1 MGRKE
6 DNIKKATEVMHI
18 LPQIRN
24 LCIAAHID
32 HGKTTLSD
40 NLIAGAGM
48 MSEDL
53 AGKSRVLDFDE
64 QESARGITI
73 NAASASMVHSVEGT
87 DYLINLI
94 DTPGHVDFGGDVTR
108 AMRAVDGCFIL
119 ACAVEGPM
127 PQTETVV
134 RQALKEKVKPVLF
147 INKVDRLINELQV
160 TPEDM
165 MERFKETITKVNK
178 LIRQFAPEEK
188 KKEWQVS
195 VGDGTVA
202 FGSAYHNWG
211 ITVPYMAKSGI
222 SFKDIF
228 EYCNNEQQRELAQ
241 KAPVHEV
248 LLDMAVTKLPGPVEA
263 QPYRIPNIWTGDLDT
278 PIGKAM
284 VSCDPEAELAMMIT
298 KIWMDPHAGEVAVG
312 RLYSGAI
319 NQGESV
325 YAIGAAKPERVQQ
338 VSMMVGGDR
347 ITVPKVVAGN
357 IAAITGIRSA
367 AAGVTLSRDKDFT
380 PFEAIRH
387 YSDPVVTVAVEPKS
401 MKDLPK
407 FIDALRSLAKSD
419 ASLQVMTNQETGE
432 ALLAGMGELHLEI
445 TVYRLEEEQN
455 IKVKVSPPIV
465 VYRESVEGN
474 NKGRSFEGKS
484 PNRHNRF
491 MMECEPLSTEV
502 VAALREGHFGNGTV
516 RSGDAKEIGNKFGEF
531 GMDKD
536 LMRKIYAINGTNV
549 LVNDTKGIQGLHE
562 TRELIIEA
570 FNEVCKKG
578 PVADE
583 PVMGM
588 MVRLV
593 DAKLHEDAIHR
604 GPAQTI
610 PAVRN
615 GIKGAMLR
623 ARTVLMEP
631 MQRSHVSVPNDWLGQ
646 VTREITNRRGII
658 EDMPSEGEATTVIG
672 TLPVAETFGFSN
684 DIRAASQGRA
694 VWNSENIGFEMLPP
708 QLFDKV
714 VGEIRTRKGLKPE
727 PNPESYYAD

>member
-48 MSEDL
+48 MSEEL

-73 NAASASMVHSVEGT
+73 NAASASMVHAIEGT

-147 INKVDRLINELQV
+147 INKVDRLINELKV

-165 MERFKETITKVNK
+165 LKRFEETIKKVNK
-178 LIRQFAPEEK
+178 LIHSFAPEGMEK
-188 KKEWQVS
+188 KWQVS
-195 VGDGTVA
+195 VMDGTVA

-211 ITVPYMAKSGI
+211 ITIPYMKKSGV
-222 SFKDIF
+222 SMTEIF
-228 EYCNNEQQRELAQ
+228 EYCNNEDQKTLAK

-263 QPYRIPNIWTGDLDT
+263 QPYRIPNIWNGDLEST
-278 PIGKAM
+278 IGKAM
-284 VSCDPEAELAMMIT
+284 ISCDPDAELAMMIT

-312 RLYSGAI
+312 RLYSGSI

-325 YAIGAAKPERVQQ
+325 FAIGAAKPERVQQ

-347 ITVPKVVAGN
+347 IPVPKVVAGN

-419 ASLQVMTNQETGE
+419 ASLQIMTNQETGE

-465 VYRESVEGN
+465 VYRESVEGDN
-474 NKGRSFEGKS
+474 RGRSFEGKS

-491 MMECEPLSTEV
+491 MMECEPLPVEV
-502 VAALREGHFGNGTV
+502 VAALRDGQFGSGAV
-516 RSGDAKEIGNKFGEF
+516 RTGDAKEVGRKFGEL

-536 LMRKIYAINGTNV
+536 KMRKIYAINGTNV

-623 ARTVLMEP
+623 ARTVMMEP

-694 VWNSENIGFEMLPP
+694 VWNSENIGFEILPP

-727 PNPESYYAD
+727 PNPESYYAE

>member
-1 MGRKE
+1 
-6 DNIKKATEVMHI
+6 
-18 LPQIRN
+18 
-24 LCIAAHID
+24 
-32 HGKTTLSD
+32 
-40 NLIAGAGM
+40 
-48 MSEDL
+48 
-53 AGKSRVLDFDE
+53 
-64 QESARGITI
+64 
-73 NAASASMVHSVEGT
+73 
-87 DYLINLI
+87 
-94 DTPGHVDFGGDVTR
+94 
-108 AMRAVDGCFIL
+108 
-119 ACAVEGPM
+119 
-127 PQTETVV
+127 
-134 RQALKEKVKPVLF
+134 
-147 INKVDRLINELQV
+147 
-160 TPEDM
+160 
-165 MERFKETITKVNK
+165 
-178 LIRQFAPEEK
+178 
-188 KKEWQVS
+188 
-195 VGDGTVA
+195 
-202 FGSAYHNWG
+202 
-211 ITVPYMAKSGI
+211 
-222 SFKDIF
+222 
-228 EYCNNEQQRELAQ
+228 
-241 KAPVHEV
+241 
-248 LLDMAVTKLPGPVEA
+248 
-263 QPYRIPNIWTGDLDT
+263 
-278 PIGKAM
+278 
-284 VSCDPEAELAMMIT
+284 
-298 KIWMDPHAGEVAVG
+298 
-312 RLYSGAI
+312 
-319 NQGESV
+319 
-325 YAIGAAKPERVQQ
+325 
-338 VSMMVGGDR
+338 MMVGGDR

-407 FIDALRSLAKSD
+407 FIDALRALAKSD

-465 VYRESVEGN
+465 VYRESVEN
-474 NKGRSFEGKS
+474 NNHGRAFEGKS

-491 MMECEPLSTEV
+491 MIECEPLSEEV
-502 VAALREGHFGNGTV
+502 VGALREGHFGDGPV
-516 RSGDAKEIGNKFGEF
+516 RSGDAKEVGNKFSEF

-549 LVNDTKGIQGLHE
+549 LVNDTKGIQNLHE

-578 PVADE
+578 PIADE

-615 GIKGAMLR
+615 GIKGAMMR
-623 ARTVLMEP
+623 AKTVLMEP

-658 EDMPSEGEATTVIG
+658 EDMPAEGEVTTVIG

-694 VWNSENIGFEMLPP
+694 VWNSENTGFEMLPP

-727 PNPESYYAD
+727 PNPESYYSD